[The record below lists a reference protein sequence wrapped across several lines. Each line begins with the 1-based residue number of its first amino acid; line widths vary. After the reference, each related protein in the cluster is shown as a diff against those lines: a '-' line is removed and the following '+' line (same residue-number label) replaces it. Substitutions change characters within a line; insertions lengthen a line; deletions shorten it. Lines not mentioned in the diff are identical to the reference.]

1 MAPPAGAC
9 AGVPPQQV
17 RVGATARGQVMAAAT
32 VVEADEM
39 GLPCDSLAG
48 LTLVAGAMASE
59 PAGDHRANAFRFKCR
74 CYQSYL
80 TQSLLA

>member
-1 MAPPAGAC
+1 MAPP

-39 GLPCDSLAG
+39 GLPCDSLAR
-48 LTLVAGAMASE
+48 LTLVAGAMASGRR
-59 PAGDHRANAFRFKCR
+59 PATIERMPADFTSRI
-74 CYQSYL
+74 
-80 TQSLLA
+80 